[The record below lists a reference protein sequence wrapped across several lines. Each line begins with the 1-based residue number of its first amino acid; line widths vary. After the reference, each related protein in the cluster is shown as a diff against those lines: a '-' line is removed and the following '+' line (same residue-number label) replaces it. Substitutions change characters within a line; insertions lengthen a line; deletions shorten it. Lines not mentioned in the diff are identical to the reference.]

1 MIAILSDFIKFL
13 GIENKYNNT
22 NNTKQTKK
30 EETILKETIE
40 ILDKNEE
47 NIKYHEEVEIIQE
60 GISTKEI
67 IKEVQ
72 VIEKN
77 GQKIKK
83 EKIKEILFK
92 KI

>member
-60 GISTKEI
+60 GINTKEI